1 MHRLSVLMLPA
12 ALLASGCLTKA
23 GQAPTRSP
31 LEGQPAVRSKV
42 SWWRSSYVTS
52 ERRSARQAHRVHPTS
67 ASPPDAARHS
77 ARKRVLRA
85 GPTRARGGAKLRQH
99 RPPSL
104 SAPAVPA
111 TPAAATGAGSSGP
124 ATVAAG
130 ARLPATR
137 MIIYNARLF
146 IRVFQLR
153 EAMDMAQKL
162 AYATGGYLQSR
173 HNHQLVIRVPVLR
186 FHELVRQLEAIG
198 EVSAKSLRSQDVT
211 QRFLDLQV
219 RLRAAEAVLGRL
231 KALLAKAKNVEE
243 SLKIE
248 KEMARIIEKIERFKG
263 QLKFL
268 RHHAALSTVT
278 VYFQIRRRNS
288 PPVQSSWK
296 NPFHWV
302 KGLGL
307 WRVMRF

>member
-12 ALLASGCLTKA
+12 ALLASGCLAKA

-31 LEGQPAVRSKV
+31 LEGQPAVRAKV
-42 SWWRSSYVTS
+42 SWWRSSTVTS
-52 ERRSARQAHRVHPTS
+52 ERRRARRVHLESVPQ
-67 ASPPDAARHS
+67 PDAAQHYT
-77 ARKRVLRA
+77 RKRVLRA
-85 GPTRARGGAKLRQH
+85 GPPSAQRGAKLRQR
-99 RPPSL
+99 RPPEL

-111 TPAAATGAGSSGP
+111 TPAAATGSAVQGP
-124 ATVAAG
+124 APVARG

-137 MIIYNARLF
+137 MIIYNARLQ

-153 EAMDMAQKL
+153 EAMDLAQKL
-162 AYATGGYLQSR
+162 AYATGGYLQAR

-186 FHELVRQLEAIG
+186 FHELVQRLEAIG

-211 QRFLDLQV
+211 QRYLDLQV

-231 KALLAKAKNVEE
+231 KALLQKAKNVEE